1 MKLNLFKRSLAAVL
15 ASVALIGIFAGNTYA
30 NAAAKPKVAMLEASK
45 DADHIILICGHRNN
59 KTVATVNDYTK
70 DSSGNWTKNWAVR
83 GVVGANGISADKK
96 EGDKKTPE
104 GVFKATMNFGLK
116 DNPGTKEGSKL
127 VYHKIVPGDFWV
139 DDSESK
145 FYNQLVN
152 TSTVTKDWNSAEDMM
167 AASPYYNYGVAL
179 NYNTEAVPYKGSA
192 IFIHAT
198 KTAND
203 TYSSGCVRIPEEYM
217 VKILNT
223 LDENT
228 KIVIIE
234 NESKLNSY

>member
-1 MKLNLFKRSLAAVL
+1 MKLNLFKKAATVVL
-15 ASVALIGIFAGNTYA
+15 ASAMLFGFSLNMTYA
-30 NAAAKPKVAMLEASK
+30 NSQPKVAMLQASK
-45 DADHIILICGHRNN
+45 DADHIILICGHKNN
-59 KTVATVNDYTK
+59 KTRVTVNDYTK

-83 GVVGANGISADKK
+83 GIVGANGISTDKK

-116 DNPGTKEGSKL
+116 DNPGTKESSKL
-127 VYHKIVPGDFWV
+127 PYHKIVEGDFWV

-145 FYNQLVN
+145 YYNQLVN
-152 TSTVTKDWNSAEDMM
+152 TSNIAKDWNSAEDLIS
-167 AASPYYNYGVAL
+167 ASPYYNYAVAL

-198 KTAND
+198 KTAYD

-217 VKILNT
+217 KKILSSI
-223 LDENT
+223 DENT

-234 NESKLNSY
+234 NESKLKSY